1 VSRLDTY
8 CGILFNKEVVLW
20 RTRVKKRDRKQK
32 DEDNCFSW
40 LTIRNV
46 RIILIKIMD
55 KANYMNTIW
64 VV

>member
-8 CGILFNKEVVLW
+8 CGILINKEVVLW
-20 RTRVKKRDRKQK
+20 RKKKKKRDRKQK